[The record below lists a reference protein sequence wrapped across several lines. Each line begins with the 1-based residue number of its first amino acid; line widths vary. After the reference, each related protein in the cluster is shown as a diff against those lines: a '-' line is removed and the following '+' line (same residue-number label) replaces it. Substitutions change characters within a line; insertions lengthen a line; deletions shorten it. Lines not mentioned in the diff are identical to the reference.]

1 MFNKCHLLFY
11 DKLNH
16 KSHDKATYHF
26 GSQIF
31 HLRIKGKPT
40 LNGRTRDIIQIQ
52 S

>member
-1 MFNKCHLLFY
+1 MLNKCHLLFY

-16 KSHDKATYHF
+16 KSHNKATDHF
-26 GSQIF
+26 SSHIF

-40 LNGRTRDIIQIQ
+40 FDGRTRDIIQIQ